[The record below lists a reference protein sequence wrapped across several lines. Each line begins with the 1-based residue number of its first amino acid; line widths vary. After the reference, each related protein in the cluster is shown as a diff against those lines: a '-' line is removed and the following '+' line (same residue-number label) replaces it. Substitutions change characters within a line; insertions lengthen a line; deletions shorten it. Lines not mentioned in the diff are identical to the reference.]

1 MHALLAFWAKR
12 VKIWAVLG
20 GKHLKILILFTAL
33 FITNIN
39 AQDILPLKERA
50 AFVNKLQKERLNK
63 LLPQLMEKTDIDMW
77 VLIAREYNEDPIIK
91 TMLPPTWLNA
101 RRTTILV
108 FSLDKKT
115 KNFESVAIARYAF
128 GDNIPSIWDKD
139 KQPNQWEALK
149 DYIVSKNPEKI
160 GLNISS
166 YESLADGLSKY
177 HYDQLYNV
185 LSPKFRKK
193 ITSAEDLAIA
203 WIETRTD
210 LEMTVFSQ
218 LVEISSSIIREAFST
233 KVITPGI
240 TSTDDVVWWMREKV
254 LSLGLDTWFHPTV
267 DVQRK
272 DNSDLY
278 AFDNKSKFDII
289 LPGDLLH
296 CDFGISYLTLNT
308 DTQELAYVLKPGE
321 TDAPDFLIK
330 AFKEGTRVQD
340 IFTNN
345 FKQGLTGNEILR
357 RSLEQGKAEGLRP
370 SIYTHPLGTYG
381 HSAGTTIGMWDSQG
395 GVPFTGDHPLQ
406 YNTAYAIELNTTVY
420 VEEWEKDIRIMLEVP
435 GFFGENGFRYIN
447 GRLKEFL
454 LVGSKQTGL
463 ED

>member
-1 MHALLAFWAKR
+1 MR
-12 VKIWAVLG
+12 
-20 GKHLKILILFTAL
+20 KILILFTIL
-33 FITNIN
+33 FVSNFY

-50 AFVNKLQKERLNK
+50 KFVNKLQKERFNN
-63 LLPQLMEKTDIDMW
+63 LLPELMEKTGIDMW

-101 RRTTILV
+101 RRTTIIV
-108 FSLDKKT
+108 FSLDSET

-128 GDNIPSIWDKD
+128 GDNIPSIWNKE

-160 GLNISS
+160 GINTSS

-193 ITSAEDLAIA
+193 IVSAEDLAIA

-210 LEMTVFSQ
+210 LEMTAYSQ
-218 LVEISSSIIREAFST
+218 LVEISSAIIREAFST
-233 KVITPGI
+233 KVITPGV
-240 TSTDDVVWWMREKV
+240 TTTDDVVWWMREKV
-254 LSLGLDTWFHPTV
+254 IKLGLETWFHPTV
-267 DVQRK
+267 DVQRN
-272 DNSDLY
+272 DESDLY
-278 AFDNKSKFDII
+278 AFDNNSKFDTI

-308 DTQELAYVLKPGE
+308 DTQELGYVLKPEE
-321 TDAPDFLIK
+321 TSAPDFLVNALK
-330 AFKEGTRVQD
+330 DGNRVQD

-345 FKQGLTGNEILR
+345 FKRGATGNQILKK
-357 RSLEQGKAEGLRP
+357 SLEQGKAEGLRP

-381 HSAGTTIGMWDSQG
+381 HSAGTTLGMWDSQG
-395 GVPFTGDHPLQ
+395 GVPFSGDYPLQ
-406 YNTAYAIELNTTVY
+406 YNTSYAIELNTTVY
-420 VEEWEKDIRIMLEVP
+420 IPEWKKDIRIMLEVP
-435 GFFGENGFRYIN
+435 GFFGKNGFRYIN
-447 GRLKEFL
+447 GRQTELL
-454 LVGSKQTGL
+454 LVGSKQDGL
-463 ED
+463 TD

>member
-1 MHALLAFWAKR
+1 MR
-12 VKIWAVLG
+12 
-20 GKHLKILILFTAL
+20 KILILFTAL

-50 AFVNKLQKERLNK
+50 AFVNKLQKERLNE

-115 KNFESVAIARYAF
+115 KKFESVAIARYAF

-233 KVITPGI
+233 KVITPGV

-321 TDAPDFLIK
+321 TNAPDFLIK

-370 SIYTHPLGTYG
+370 SIYTHPLGTYRP
-381 HSAGTTIGMWDSQG
+381 SAGTTIGMWDSQG
-395 GVPFTGDHPLQ
+395 GVPFTGDYPLQ
-406 YNTAYAIELNTTVY
+406 FNTAYAIELNTTVY

-435 GFFGENGFRYIN
+435 GFFGKNGFRYIN

>member
-1 MHALLAFWAKR
+1 MR
-12 VKIWAVLG
+12 
-20 GKHLKILILFTAL
+20 KILILLTAL

-50 AFVNKLQKERLNK
+50 AFINKLQKERLNK

-435 GFFGENGFRYIN
+435 GFFGKNGFRYIN

>member
-1 MHALLAFWAKR
+1 MR
-12 VKIWAVLG
+12 
-20 GKHLKILILFTAL
+20 KILILFTAL

-50 AFVNKLQKERLNK
+50 AFINKLQKERLNK

-218 LVEISSSIIREAFST
+218 LVEISSSIIREAFSS

-321 TDAPDFLIK
+321 TNAPDFLIK

-435 GFFGENGFRYIN
+435 GFFGKNGFRYIN

>member
-1 MHALLAFWAKR
+1 MR
-12 VKIWAVLG
+12 
-20 GKHLKILILFTAL
+20 KILILFIAL
-33 FITNIN
+33 SVTNIY

-50 AFVNKLQKERLNK
+50 EFINKLQKERLNK
-63 LLPQLMEKTDIDMW
+63 LLPQLMEKTGIDMW
-77 VLIAREYNEDPIIK
+77 VLIAREYNEDPILK

-108 FSLDKKT
+108 FSLDSKT
-115 KNFESVAIARYAF
+115 KKFESVAISRYAF
-128 GDNIPSIWDKD
+128 GKNIPSIWDKE
-139 KQPNQWEALK
+139 KQPNQWKALNN
-149 DYIVSKNPEKI
+149 YIVSKNPEKI

-193 ITSAEDLAIA
+193 ITSAEGLAIA

-233 KVITPGI
+233 KVITPGV

-321 TDAPDFLIK
+321 TNAPDFLIN
-330 AFKEGTRVQD
+330 AFEEGTRIQD

-345 FKQGLTGNEILR
+345 FEQGLTGNEILKK
-357 RSLEQGKAEGLRP
+357 SLAQGKSEGLRP

-381 HSAGTTIGMWDSQG
+381 HSAGTTMGMWDSQG
-395 GVPFTGDHPLQ
+395 GVPFTGDYPLQ

-420 VEEWEKDIRIMLEVP
+420 IEEWEKDIRIMLEVP

-454 LVGSKQTGL
+454 LVGSNQTGL